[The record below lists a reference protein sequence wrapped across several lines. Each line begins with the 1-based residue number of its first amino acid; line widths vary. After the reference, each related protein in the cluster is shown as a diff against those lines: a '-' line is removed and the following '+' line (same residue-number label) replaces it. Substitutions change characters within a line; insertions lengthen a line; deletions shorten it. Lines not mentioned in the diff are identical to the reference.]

1 MIELS
6 ILKPPNMIVM
16 FYLRRNL
23 LFLIVAGLIFSTQI
37 GFCQS
42 MKTGVPANDGS
53 VIKRIDKPLLY
64 PDGRPHTTYSIN
76 PIDAGIIFNHGNG
89 PDSCDSYGARDI
101 WVWEYRQTYY
111 MHYDGAG
118 PKGWVACLAES
129 KDLLNWNA
137 KGPVLELGKKGSDDC
152 ASASYGT
159 TFLDNGRWHM
169 FYLGTPHTSPAPD
182 LVPAFPYLTMKAQ
195 SSAPSGPWEKRYD
208 VTPFK
213 PKTKSFY
220 SATASPGQIIKQGNE
235 YLMFFSASTDQP
247 IKRTIGIARTKNLDS
262 TWTIDP
268 DPIVPMEEQIENTSL
283 YFEPANK
290 TWFLFT
296 NHIGIKDGLEYT
308 DSIWLYWT
316 KNLNKWDAH
325 NKAVV
330 LDAKNCN
337 WSKFI
342 IGLPSVVKA
351 GNKLAL
357 FYDGNKSLVLPQ
369 GNKSHMYRDIGM
381 AWLKLPITLP

>member
-1 MIELS
+1 MF
-6 ILKPPNMIVM
+6 KM
-16 FYLRRNL
+16 FYLRRNW
-23 LFLIVAGLIFSTQI
+23 LFLITVGLSFSTQN
-37 GFCQS
+37 GVCQN
-42 MKTGVPANDGS
+42 KLTGVSATDGT
-53 VIKRIDKPLLY
+53 VIGLIDKPLLY
-64 PDGRPHTTYSIN
+64 PDGRPHATYSIN
-76 PIDAGIIFNHGNG
+76 PIDAGIILNHGIG
-89 PDSCDSYGARDI
+89 PDSCDIYGARDI
-101 WVWEYRQTYY
+101 WVWEYRQTFY

-159 TFLDNGRWHM
+159 TFYEKGKWHM

-195 SSAPSGPWEKRYD
+195 SSAPSGTWEKQYD

-213 PKTKSFY
+213 PKTNTYY
-220 SATASPGQIIKQGNE
+220 SATASPGQIIKQGKE

-247 IKRTIGIARTKNLDS
+247 IKRTIGIARTKNLNS
-262 TWTIDP
+262 GWIIDP
-268 DPIVPMEEQIENTSL
+268 YPIVPMDEQIENTSL

-308 DSIWLYWT
+308 DAIWLYWT

-330 LDAKNCN
+330 LDTKNCN

-342 IGLPSVVKA
+342 IGLPSVVKN

>member
-1 MIELS
+1 
-6 ILKPPNMIVM
+6 
-16 FYLRRNL
+16 
-23 LFLIVAGLIFSTQI
+23 
-37 GFCQS
+37 
-42 MKTGVPANDGS
+42 
-53 VIKRIDKPLLY
+53 
-64 PDGRPHTTYSIN
+64 
-76 PIDAGIIFNHGNG
+76 
-89 PDSCDSYGARDI
+89 
-101 WVWEYRQTYY
+101 

-129 KDLLNWNA
+129 KDLLNWKA
-137 KGPVLELGKKGSDDC
+137 KGGVLELGKEGTNDC

-159 TFLDNGRWHM
+159 TFYEKGKWHM

-195 SSAPSGPWEKRYD
+195 GNFPTGPWEKQYD

-213 PKTKSFY
+213 PKTNTYY
-220 SATASPGQIIKQGNE
+220 SATASPGQIIKQGKE
-235 YLMFFSASTDQP
+235 YLMFFSASTNQP
-247 IKRTIGIARTKNLDS
+247 IKRTIGIARTKNLNS

-290 TWFLFT
+290 TWYLFT

-308 DSIWLYWT
+308 DAIWLYWT
-316 KNLNKWDAH
+316 KNLNKWDAQ
-325 NKAVV
+325 NKAIV
-330 LDAKNCN
+330 LDAKNCI
-337 WSKFI
+337 WSKYI

-357 FYDGNKSLVLPQ
+357 FYDGNKSPDLPQ
-369 GNKSHMYRDIGM
+369 GNKSHMNRDIGM
-381 AWLKLPITLP
+381 AWLKLPLMVPETQSIQRK